1 MHTHQNL
8 ETLRTSL
15 KLLRETGKIALV
27 PNMGALH
34 EGHISLVRK
43 ARELASHVVVSIFVN
58 PLQFGEGEDFDKYH
72 RTLPADLDLLNKE
85 GVKIVWAPAINEMYP
100 TEFST
105 NVSVSDVSHGLCGS
119 RRPGHFDGVATVV
132 CKLFNQIAPDYALF
146 GEKDWQQITVIRRL
160 TRDLN
165 FSHPSPEGIITV
177 PTVREPDGLAMSS
190 RNAYLSKEDRQKANS
205 LYSLLYDAANA
216 MEGGGEV
223 VEVIEQTKNRLI
235 ANGFT
240 SVDYIELRDS
250 DSLKLHSKI
259 CCRSM
264 RLFAAATINGTR
276 LIDNVPIKPMR

>member
-8 ETLRTSL
+8 ETLRSSL
-15 KLLRETGKIALV
+15 KLLRETGKLALV
-27 PNMGALH
+27 PTMGALH

-58 PLQFGEGEDFDKYH
+58 PLQFGEGEDFDKYR
-72 RTLPADLDLLNKE
+72 RTLLADLDLLNKE
-85 GVKIVWAPAINEMYP
+85 GVNIVWAPAINEMYP
-100 TEFST
+100 SDFST
-105 NVSVSDVSHGLCGS
+105 KVSVSGVSDGLCGL
-119 RRPGHFDGVATVV
+119 RRTGHFDGVATVV

-146 GEKDWQQITVIRRL
+146 GEKDWQQIAVIRRL
-160 TRDLN
+160 VRDLN
-165 FSHPSPEGIITV
+165 FSYPSPEGIIAV

-190 RNAYLSKEDRQKANS
+190 RNAYLSKEDRRKANS
-205 LYSLLYDAANA
+205 LYSLLHDAANA

-240 SVDYIELRDS
+240 SVDYIDLRDS

-259 CCRSM
+259 CCSSM
-264 RLFAAATINGTR
+264 RLFASATINGTR
-276 LIDNVPIKPMR
+276 LIDNVPIKSIR